1 MGILLLN
8 LFIAE
13 ITIVAE
19 IRNSS
24 LDTTPTLNFEN
35 RHKQFIVG
43 SKHSKIDHRNQSR
56 NSKAN
61 HDHTK
66 LSVSLFNVDCR
77 CCTVPT
83 FGVDVR
89 FWCSMS
95 IFGFRFR
102 VWFPILSRVGR
113 RRNTPRWQQAQKTI
127 LAPS

>member
-77 CCTVPT
+77 CCTVLELT
-83 FGVDVR
+83 FIVDALFRLSVLMFDFGVRCRYSVFVFEFD
-89 FWCSMS
+89 FQ
-95 IFGFRFR
+95 F
-102 VWFPILSRVGR
+102 
-113 RRNTPRWQQAQKTI
+113 
-127 LAPS
+127 